1 MGEPFLELHFRKSY
15 PDFSLELDASLT
27 AGITAVFGPSG
38 SGKSTTLNCVA
49 GTARP
54 DAGFV
59 QLWDRTLFSNENR
72 ILPINRPPEKR
83 RVGYVHQDG
92 LLFPHL
98 RVRENILFG
107 YNNTPKHRRYLMPND
122 LVKILEVEPL
132 LHRMPAT
139 LSGGERQ
146 RVALARALAASPE
159 VLLLDEPLASLDM
172 PSRGRIL
179 RRLRAVHRQTG
190 IPMVY
195 VSHALSEV
203 TALAEQALVLD
214 NGKQVALDAPKRAL
228 HQEAV
233 LPLLDP
239 AQMETLLE
247 GRVVAQHADSGLTE
261 ASFAGFTLW
270 LPAVDRQKGEEIAVA
285 VPAAD
290 VMVAAEPPHGLSAR
304 NVLRATV
311 SALDRVG
318 DSVLVSADAGA
329 TLLAALSPEA
339 ASSLELRPGAEVSL
353 VLKSSSIVVLG

>member
-1 MGEPFLELHFRKSY
+1 MGEPFLELHFRKTY
-15 PDFSLELDASLT
+15 PDFALDLDVTFT
-27 AGITAVFGPSG
+27 AGVTAVFGPSG
-38 SGKSTTLNCVA
+38 SGKSTTLNCIA

-54 DAGFV
+54 DSGTV
-59 QLWDRTLFSNENR
+59 QLWDRTLFSTEGR
-72 ILPINRPPEKR
+72 LLPVNRPPDKR
-83 RVGYVHQDG
+83 RVGYVHQEG

-107 YNNTPKHRRYLMPND
+107 WNHTPKHRRYLQPNR
-122 LVKILEVEPL
+122 LVQLLDVEHL
-132 LHRMPAT
+132 LHRMPGT

-172 PSRGRIL
+172 PARGRIL
-179 RRLRAVHRQTG
+179 RRLRAVHRETG

-203 TALAEQALVLD
+203 TAIAEQALVLS
-214 NGKQVALDAPKRAL
+214 NGEQVAMDAPGRVL

-233 LPLLDP
+233 LPLLEP
-239 AQMETLLE
+239 AHMETLLE
-247 GRVVAQHADSGLTE
+247 GRVVAQHPESGLTE
-261 ASFAGFTLW
+261 ASFSGFTLW
-270 LPAVDRQKGEEIAVA
+270 LPAVDRQVREEIAVV
-285 VPAAD
+285 VPASD

-311 SALDRVG
+311 TAVDRVG

-329 TLLAALSPEA
+329 TVLAALTPEA
-339 ASSLELRPGAEVSL
+339 ASSLELRPGVEVSL
-353 VLKSSSIVVLG
+353 VLKASSVVVLG